1 MQFDSAVRSIFFR
14 RFGIIFLIIL
24 TQVLFLQPSQI
35 VSAAPALDLQFQAG
49 APQLILTK
57 SIEGGATTAQVG
69 DVIRYRIRFE
79 CSSLTTACGVMEITD
94 VLQPGLIYL
103 PPPSSSVPAGFSI
116 SYASGTRTITITKDD
131 NNLLDGSQ
139 YDAVIAVRVDY
150 DLRPLPAIINNQVN
164 GRIDPPG
171 PVSWTAATPSDADPI
186 TIGEANPYW
195 ELTKTLSS
203 PLVNPTVDTD
213 VTYQIQLCP
222 VAPPP
227 GQGNVPLRDITITD
241 TLPGGA
247 VFVSASNGGTESGGT
262 VTWPIVAG
270 PVYPPDCVTRFVTI
284 RYNTPTFSVGQNVTN
299 TASADGEYTDS
310 TGGTIGPVGIA
321 TDPIFHPIDPIAEV
335 PNYDKTDIGDPIGI
349 TATGRFV
356 VDLDT
361 LDTNYPSNELI
372 LVDNIPPELQ
382 VTSVT
387 SGRWDL
393 AFNYVRVSVE
403 YSTNNGST
411 YTAFGP
417 PVSFF
422 DMLDPMATYTAPV
435 DNITNVRWRFEYD
448 PDHTL
453 PFTYTQAGLPY
464 TWSFMVSPEIR
475 ITPRAVATT
484 ADAPSGAAM
493 PAAVAGTTYDNCLQ
507 VTRTNSSGNPV
518 TDPCDIEPM
527 TVEGS
532 FVSLITSKDETPGT
546 SWDDL
551 SDPTINTFTPDTTI
565 LPGDTLR
572 YRITVEITERSS
584 APLINPTIQDTLP
597 AAADFIFVR
606 NGTAQLDG
614 VNLPAAQQP
623 TFTQSGQVLT
633 WSWNNPSPSLTIN
646 PLALG
651 SRYLTVEFFAR
662 IPRGQAPGTYIN
674 NLYTTTD
681 AVDVYCENGTEV
693 NDDGDVDGDGEPMDP
708 GCQTTDDYVVERS
721 AALRG
726 EKWIRSTSADNIQ
739 VVDGITFLPD
749 ATCPNGGT
757 TGVTGGG
764 TNPFTRYPCISQAFP
779 EGALSPN
786 QFTPPPLD
794 PTLDNFE
801 YNIRIFNDGNVP
813 MVSYVL
819 YDILPYVG
827 DTGSGG
833 TLASSPRLSEFR
845 PIMSGPIQFISGPA
859 GMTSA
864 DFTIEYNNTTNP
876 CRPEVFNLPSGNVPS
891 GCDNTWTTTWSAS
904 ALSYRIRLNP
914 GSFINPASTSSEV
927 RFGVPM
933 YIPFD
938 AAPVGF
944 DANDALSHEIAWNSF
959 SHVGSYDK
967 DPDPV
972 DVDIQDLLAS
982 EPRKVGITV
991 PERMSVG
998 NRVWRDA
1005 DNSGT
1010 INPPDD
1016 TTPGIAGVTVNLY
1029 QDVNDDGIADGPA
1042 IDTTTTDTEGYYLFS
1057 NIPYDSA
1064 VDNTIGANNNRYIIG
1079 IPAVNFT
1086 VGQPLENLR
1095 SSTGTPAVA
1104 LYTNPPANTTDNADD
1119 GIDPTPTQEVYSM
1132 KFILRPTTEPTS
1144 ETDLSNNDR
1153 DGLAGQRRGVNGE
1166 RNNNSDLTIDF
1177 GFFGGTDIPFSIGN
1191 HVWYD
1196 NGQTSPGVFNYALR
1210 NDGLRQITESPVP
1223 GVTVRLYRDGD
1234 ADGIPEAAEMIR
1246 TDITDVNGFY
1256 LFDNLDPGPYYVE
1269 ILNTNFATGGPLAG
1283 WYSSQPTGTETVGV
1297 NGGTATTDIDND
1309 DNGINNDFPE
1319 VNGIFSGLIA
1329 LTRGTPESLG
1339 ETYLSGEAD
1348 PGAPASQGYNPTGW
1362 DGPGSIGR
1370 FGESDMTSNLTIDF
1384 GFIPPMSLG
1393 NRVWIDE
1400 GAGTTPFRTGYNNG
1414 LQDGTETGVSGV
1426 RVELWR
1432 DTNGTPGL
1440 QVGGATPDTF
1450 MYFTTTDA
1458 TGYYLFE
1465 RLQPASNYFVHIP
1478 SSNFSGGGSLVNF
1491 LSSTDANHATAPAD
1505 DFEDTDDNGI
1515 DNATPSTNGIS
1526 SSQIAMSY
1534 NGEPLTPVNETD
1546 INNSGVYGPQ
1556 NVGNY
1561 GQSDSDSNLTMDFG
1575 FVRPPRSIGNRLWI
1589 DTNNNGQVNGGEPA
1603 VPAGVQVSLYLD
1615 ANADNQPDD
1624 LGVIGDRT
1632 DDAIATDLTDANGY
1646 YLFDGLP
1653 SSIYIV
1659 GVDRINFTSGN
1670 LLDGYNSSTG
1680 SVDNASN
1687 NTDDR
1692 DNGVDRLLRAD
1703 PVASPHGILSTR
1715 INLTTTPV
1723 NAPTGEVGSGDT
1735 STTLGFNPT
1744 AGDGPAS
1751 IGRFGE
1757 TDANSDLTIDFGF
1770 FIPMSLGNRVWLD
1783 DGAGGGTYNNGIMDG
1798 GETGIANVRVE
1809 LWRDA
1814 DANGTPDVGSMVGF
1828 DTTDVNGYYLF
1839 DNLAE
1844 GSYVVLIT
1852 GSNFSGVGPLVGR
1865 SSSTPTGTENAGV
1878 AGNPY
1883 TPNTDRDD
1891 NGINNG
1897 SPTTLPAATPG
1908 ILSGTIVLAHG
1919 AEPTGEAELSGQAD
1933 PGAPTNLTYSPT
1945 GWDGP
1950 FSRGRWDESDNNS
1963 NLTID
1968 FGFIPVFSLGNRVW
1982 FDTNNNSLRNGAES
1996 GINNVRVR
2004 VYASD
2009 GTTEILVGPDGI
2021 LNTADDAANGM
2032 LTAGGGYYR
2041 FNNLPAG
2048 DYIVKVAASNFTT
2061 GGVLD
2066 SYWSSGTTISGVGVI
2081 SETAAPDPDT
2091 VATDSD
2097 DNGTLS
2103 AGEVVSAIVTLGP
2116 TVTSEPT
2123 GETDLS
2129 GGQGQPDGQANMT
2142 VDFGFYRVELGNLV
2156 YLDNNAN
2163 GTNDAGDTAITAR
2176 NVRLYAADGATE
2188 INVGP
2193 DGILGTTDDAA
2204 GGMVTNGTGNY
2215 IFGGLPQ
2222 GQYIVRTASDAVTRS
2237 TIDTS
2242 DAADNASPDINRDN
2256 NDNGIGIA
2264 SGAVSSGIV
2273 TLTPG
2278 STGALGSNTVTN
2290 GTGTTRNP
2298 TVDFGFV
2305 GLVGLGNRVW
2315 IDDGA
2320 GGGVANNGILDGTEA
2335 GVNGVTLELYD
2346 SLNNLITTTT
2356 TVSFA
2361 GSPGYYQFDMLYPGT
2376 YYVRIPASEF
2386 QAGGDLFSYYSS
2398 AGAGANETSDQTA
2411 DENGIDDN
2419 TPAVNGIR
2427 SNNFILLGGTESTAD
2442 NDTGYTGTLAD
2453 ANVNFTDDFGFVQKY
2468 SLGNRVWFDTDNGST
2483 INGAEVG
2490 VDGVT
2495 VNLYAAG
2502 NLTVILG
2509 TDTTS
2514 NGGYYLF
2521 DDLYPGDYVVSVAAS
2536 NFAGVLNG
2544 YWSSGTSRT
2553 AAGALTE
2560 SAAALANGNTESDD
2574 NGTLQNAGSLNGA
2587 VISSTVTLGPSGD
2600 VEPTG
2605 ETDLEPV
2612 IGDGNQP
2619 DGRANMTVDFGFYR
2633 TEIGNLVFTDV
2644 DNSGH
2649 YNVGDTLLQGITVEL
2664 YAANGT
2670 NLLTS
2675 TTTDVNGE
2683 YRFNGQPAADYVVK
2697 VVAPSGMT
2705 TSTIDTFDSAD
2716 NANPDVNTDN
2726 NDNGIGEGGGTIPA
2740 GVLTMTAGES
2750 AANITLN
2757 NATGTTTD
2765 LTVDFGFVPLY
2776 SLGNR
2781 VWFDTNN
2788 NSLMDAGEVGVNGV
2802 TVQLYRADGSG
2813 NPTGAILATDTTT
2826 GGGFYLFDDLYPR
2839 DYVVVIPQSN
2849 FASGGALAGYWSS
2862 ANILTAGGS
2871 LTETPAP
2878 DADVDATDVDDN
2890 GTLDNSGG
2898 AFDGAVVSEAI
2909 TLGGPVGGTE
2919 PIGETADQLESG
2931 VLGNQG
2937 NQPDDHANMTVD
2949 FGFYRVQL
2957 SNLIFVDLN
2966 RDGTYA
2972 GSDVPHAGAVVQL
2985 FAGNGTTEINV
2996 GPDGILGTAD
3006 DAAGGVTTGAG
3017 GTYLFGGLPQGSY
3030 IVKVTPEAGYTST
3043 VDTADATDTGA
3054 PDTNT
3059 DNNDNGIGVALGQ
3072 ASSNVITLTPG
3083 STGLAGNNTVDN
3095 ASGTTSNPTMDF
3107 GFYVPL
3113 YSLGNRVWFDTD
3125 NDAAIDGTE
3134 VGVDGVQVDLYA
3146 ADGSGNPTGAVLDTQ
3161 TTTSG
3166 GYYRFDNLL
3175 AGDYV
3180 VVIPSSE
3187 FGTGGT
3193 LVGYWSSGTTISGA
3207 GAVSET
3213 TSPDPDN
3220 DTDSEDNGSLVSGSV
3235 ISRAITLGPG
3245 VTEPTNETDIA
3256 SPNPAG
3262 EYQNGQSNL
3271 TVDFGFYR
3279 LTLSNQVFIDV
3290 NKNGTFDA
3298 GDGVLSGATVQ
3309 IFASNGT
3316 TEINVGPDGILNTAD
3331 DAAGG
3336 VTTGAGGTYLFSGLP
3351 QGQYIVRMTPP
3362 SPSYTSTVDT
3372 ADATDSTTPDTNT
3385 DHNDNGIGLG
3395 SGQVSSNV
3403 ITLTPGSTGAA
3414 GSNTVD
3420 NTTATTSNPTMDFG
3434 VMPLYSLGNRVWFD
3448 TDNNS
3453 AISGTEVGVNGVD
3466 VELYA
3471 ADGSGNPTGA
3481 ALATQTT
3488 ANGGYYRFD
3497 GLDSGDYVVVIPSS
3511 EFGTGGTLLGYW
3523 SSGTTLSGTAIT
3535 ESASPDPDNDTD
3547 HEDNGSMQTSGTF
3560 SGAVISKAITLGP
3573 GVTEPASETDSDP
3586 TNPAGEA
3593 PDTQSNLTVDFGFY
3607 RVQLSNQI
3615 FVDIVED
3622 GLYNAGDFVLPGAV
3636 VRLFASDG
3644 TTEIEVG
3651 PDGILNTA
3659 DDATGGVTTAPG
3671 GVYLFSGLP
3680 QGTYIVS
3687 VTPPPAY
3694 SSTMDSADAADS
3706 TAPDTNIDD
3715 NDNGLGTGTG
3725 QVFSNA
3731 VTLTPGNAS
3740 LNNTVDN
3747 ATGTTSNPTMDFG
3760 FTSGFTKVMVSTDAV
3775 HTVDPEVTI
3784 GEIITYEINM
3794 YIPVGTMTNVT
3805 LVDTPQAGLAFVD
3818 CIDINLPANVT
3829 STNIVDGACD
3839 ANDGTTAGTSNPLI
3853 QSSGGRATFDF
3864 GDISNTAASSQI
3876 VTVRYSL
3883 IVLDIAPNQTGV
3895 TLTNSAVWNWTGG
3908 TKTTS
3913 APPVEIIEPEL
3924 TIDKNATPTSAAYG
3938 SIITFTIDIAH
3949 DVAST
3954 ADAFDVIVTDQI
3966 PAGLTFVAGSITS
3979 SGTATLTSS
3988 NFNAGT
3994 NTLTFVWDVFRLG
4007 ETGSVSFR
4015 ATFVGPSPVVNSA
4028 NVEWTSLLIDPQL
4041 PGPPPVPVQLSPYNP
4056 DATERWYDPAAP
4068 AGVNNY
4074 AVTDSV
4080 SITQLIAAR
4089 LPRTGFAPN
4098 VVTELPQMPS
4108 DFAYAQTDVWLEIP
4122 QLKLKL
4128 DIVGVP
4134 FSPDAKDW
4142 DLKWLANNAGWLDGT
4157 AFPTHEGNSALTAHS
4172 ILPTG
4177 NAGPFANIG
4186 LLKYG
4191 DQIIVHLGG
4200 QKYIYEIRENKTVV
4214 PSDVA
4219 SVLKHET
4226 YSWLTLITCKTYNE
4240 KTGEYESRTV
4250 VRAVLVKVVPE

>member
-1 MQFDSAVRSIFFR
+1 MQFASAFRSLFSP
-14 RFGIIFLIIL
+14 RFGIVFLFIL
-24 TQVLFLQPSQI
+24 TQILFLQPTQP
-35 VSAAPALDLQFQAG
+35 VSAAPSSDVQLQAG

-57 SIEGGATTAQVG
+57 TIEDGVTTAQVG

-79 CSSLTTACGVMEITD
+79 CSSLTTTCGVMEITD
-94 VLQPGLIYL
+94 VLQAGLIYL
-103 PPPSSSVPAGFSI
+103 PPPASSVPAGFSI
-116 SYASGTRTITITKDD
+116 NYASGTRTITITKDD
-131 NNLLDGSQ
+131 NDLLDGSQ

-171 PVSWTAATPSDADPI
+171 PVSWTNATPSDAPPI
-186 TIGEANPYW
+186 TIGEVNPYW

-203 PLVNPTVDTD
+203 PLINPTVDTD

-222 VAPPP
+222 QTPPP
-227 GQGNVPLRDITITD
+227 GEGNVPLRDITIID
-241 TLPGGA
+241 TLPAGA
-247 VFVSASNGGTESGGT
+247 TFVSASNGATESGGV
-262 VTWPIVAG
+262 VTWPIVTG
-270 PVYPPDCVTRFVTI
+270 PVYPPNCVVRFVTI
-284 RYNTPTFSVGQNVTN
+284 RYNTPTFSVGQSVTN

-310 TGGTIGPVGIA
+310 SGGTIGPVGLD
-321 TDPIFHPIDPIAEV
+321 TEPINHPIDPIFEV
-335 PNYDKTDIGDPIGI
+335 PNYDKTDGGDPIGI
-349 TATGRFV
+349 TATGRFYL
-356 VDLDT
+356 DLDT
-361 LDTNYPSNELI
+361 LDTNYPSNDLI

-387 SGRWDL
+387 SGRWNLSFDYVH
-393 AFNYVRVSVE
+393 AFVE

-417 PVSFF
+417 PVSFS
-422 DMLDPMATYTAPV
+422 DITDPIIEYTAPV

-448 PDHTL
+448 PDYTL
-453 PFTYTQAGLPY
+453 PFNYTQPGLPY
-464 TWSFMVSPEIR
+464 TWSFATSAIPEIR
-475 ITPRAVATT
+475 VTPRAVATV

-493 PAAVAGTTYDNCLQ
+493 PAAVAGTTYNNCLQ
-507 VTRTNSSGNPV
+507 VTRTSSSGNPI

-527 TVEGS
+527 TVEGN
-532 FVSLITSKDETPGT
+532 FVSLITSKNELGGEA
-546 SWDDL
+546 WDDL
-551 SDPTINTFTPDTTI
+551 SDPLITTFVGDGVI

-572 YRITVEITERSS
+572 YRIRVEITERSS
-584 APLINPTIQDTLP
+584 VALINPTIQDTLP
-597 AAADFIFVR
+597 AASDFIFVR

-614 VNLPAAQQP
+614 VDLLPGQQP

-633 WSWNNPSPSLTIN
+633 WSWDSSSPPFVVN
-646 PLALG
+646 PLPLG
-651 SRYLTVEFFAR
+651 SHVLTVEFYAR
-662 IPRGQAPGTYIN
+662 IPRGQAPGTYTN

-681 AVDVYCENGTEV
+681 SEDVFCENGTQV
-693 NDDGDVDGDGEPMDP
+693 NDDGDVDQDGDPIDP
-708 GCQTTDDYVVERS
+708 ACQTTDSYVVERS

-726 EKWIRSTSADNIQ
+726 EKWIRSTSVDNIQ
-739 VVDGITFLPD
+739 VVDGTTFLPD

-757 TGVTGGG
+757 TGVSGGG

-786 QFTPPPLD
+786 QYAPPPLST
-794 PTLDNFE
+794 TLDDFE

-833 TLASSPRLSEFR
+833 TLAAAPRQSEFR
-845 PIMSGPIQFISGPA
+845 PIMRGPIEFVSGPA
-859 GMTSA
+859 GMSIA

-891 GCDNTWTTTWSAS
+891 GCDNTWSTTWSAS
-904 ALSYRIRLNP
+904 ALSYRIRLNS

-938 AAPVGF
+938 AAPAGF
-944 DANDALSHEIAWNSF
+944 DTNDALSHEIAWNSF

-1005 DNSGT
+1005 DNNGT
-1010 INPPDD
+1010 INAPDD
-1016 TTPGIAGVTVNLY
+1016 TTPGIPGVTVNLY
-1029 QDVNDDGIADGPA
+1029 QDVNNDGIPDGPA
-1042 IDTTTTDTEGYYLFS
+1042 IDTTITDSGGYYLFS
-1057 NIPYDSA
+1057 NIIYDPA
-1064 VDNTIGANNNRYIIG
+1064 VDDTAGANNNRYIIG
-1079 IPAVNFT
+1079 IPPVNFT
-1086 VGQPLENLR
+1086 PGQPLENLR
-1095 SSTGTPAVA
+1095 SSTGAGNFPTPND
-1104 LYTNPPANTTDNADD
+1104 YTNPPSNGPDSTDH
-1119 GIDPTPTQEVYSM
+1119 GVDPATPGQEVFSNN
-1132 KFILRPTTEPTS
+1132 FILRPTTEPSS

-1166 RNNNSDLTIDF
+1166 RDNNSDLTLDF
-1177 GFFGGTDIPFSIGN
+1177 GFFGGIDIPFSIGN
-1191 HVWYD
+1191 HVWKD
-1196 NGQTSPGVFNYALR
+1196 NGQSSPGVYNYSLR
-1210 NDGLRQITESPVP
+1210 NDGLRQITEPAAV
-1223 GVTVRLYRDGD
+1223 GVLVRIYRDGD
-1234 ADGIPEAAEMIR
+1234 ANGIPTPAEMIR
-1246 TDITDVNGFY
+1246 TDITDANGFY
-1256 LFDNLDPGPYYVE
+1256 LFDNLDPGLYYVE
-1269 ILNTNFATGGPLAG
+1269 IAASNFAIGGPLAG
-1283 WYSSQPTGTETVGV
+1283 WYSSQPTGTETTGV

-1319 VNGIFSGLIA
+1319 ANGIFSSLIV
-1329 LTRGTPESLG
+1329 LTRGIPEALG
-1339 ETYLSGEAD
+1339 ETYLSGDTSMA
-1348 PGAPASQGYNPTGW
+1348 PGFNPTAG

-1370 FGESDMTSNLTIDF
+1370 FGEMDMTSNLTIDF

-1414 LQDGTETGVSGV
+1414 LQDGTEVGVSGV

-1440 QVGGATPDTF
+1440 QMTGGTPDTF

-1465 RLQPASNYFVHIP
+1465 RLQTGSDYFVHIP
-1478 SSNFSGGGSLVNF
+1478 ASNFTGSGALVNF
-1491 LSSTDANHATAPAD
+1491 LSSTDVAAPAD
-1505 DFEDTDDNGI
+1505 DFIDQNDNGI
-1515 DNATPSTNGIS
+1515 DSGTPSTTGITS
-1526 SSQIAMSY
+1526 PQIAMSY
-1534 NGEPLTPVNETD
+1534 NGEPLTPANETD
-1546 INNSGVYGPQ
+1546 INTSGTYGPQ
-1556 NVGNY
+1556 NRGNF
-1561 GQSDSDSNLTMDFG
+1561 GQEDEDSNLTMDFG

-1603 VPAGVQVSLYLD
+1603 VPTGVRVSLYLD
-1615 ANADNQPDD
+1615 ANTDGQPDD
-1624 LGVIGDRT
+1624 LGVVGDRT
-1632 DDAIATDLTDANGY
+1632 DDWIAFDLTDVNGY
-1646 YLFDGLP
+1646 YLFDKLP
-1653 SSIYIV
+1653 PNNYIV
-1659 GVDRINFTSGN
+1659 GVDRLNFVSGG

-1735 STTLGFNPT
+1735 SSASGFNPT
-1744 AGDGPAS
+1744 AGDGPTS
-1751 IGRFGE
+1751 MGRFGE

-1783 DGAGGGTYNNGIMDG
+1783 DGTGGGIYNNGIMDG

-1809 LWRDA
+1809 LWHDA
-1814 DANGTPDVGSMVGF
+1814 DANGVPDVAGMVGF
-1828 DTTDVNGYYLF
+1828 DTTDANGYYLF

-1844 GSYVVLIT
+1844 GSYVVLVT
-1852 GSNFSGVGPLVGR
+1852 GSNFSGAGPLVGR
-1865 SSSTPTGTENAGV
+1865 SSSTPTGTENVGV

-1919 AEPTGEAELSGQAD
+1919 AEPTGESELSGQVD
-1933 PGAPTNLTYSPT
+1933 PGSPADLTYSPT

-1950 FSRGRWDESDNNS
+1950 LSRGRWDESDNNS

-1982 FDTNNNSLRNGAES
+1982 FDTNNNSLRAGGES

-2004 VYASD
+2004 LYASD

-2032 LTAGGGYYR
+2032 LTASGGYYR

-2066 SYWSSGTTISGVGVI
+2066 SYWSSGTTISGTGVI

-2097 DNGTLS
+2097 DNGTFS
-2103 AGEVVSAIVTLGP
+2103 AGEVVSSIITLGP
-2116 TVTSEPT
+2116 TTTSEPT
-2123 GETDLS
+2123 GEADLS

-2163 GTNDAGDTAITAR
+2163 GTNDAGDTPITAR
-2176 NVRLYAADGATE
+2176 NVRLYAADGTTE

-2193 DGILGTTDDAA
+2193 DGVLGTADDAA
-2204 GGMVTNGTGNY
+2204 GGTVTNGTGIY
-2215 IFGGLPQ
+2215 LFSGLPQ

-2242 DAADNASPDINRDN
+2242 DAADNASPDVNRDN

-2264 SGAVSSGIV
+2264 NGTVSSGIV

-2320 GGGVANNGILDGTEA
+2320 GGGVANNGILDGTEV
-2335 GVNGVTLELYD
+2335 GVNGVTLDLYD
-2346 SLNNLITTTT
+2346 SLNNFIATTTS
-2356 TVSFA
+2356 VSFA
-2361 GSPGYYQFDMLYPGT
+2361 GNPGYYQFDLLYPGT

-2386 QAGGDLFSYYSS
+2386 QVGGDLFSYYSS
-2398 AGAGANETSDQTA
+2398 AGAGANETSDQNA
-2411 DENGIDDN
+2411 DENGIDDA
-2419 TPAVNGIR
+2419 TPSVNGIR

-2453 ANVNFTDDFGFVQKY
+2453 ANVNFTDDFAFVQKY
-2468 SLGNRVWFDTDNGST
+2468 SLGNRVWFDTNNGST
-2483 INGAEVG
+2483 IDGTEVG

-2495 VNLYAAG
+2495 VNLYAAS
-2502 NLTVILG
+2502 NLAVILA

-2521 DDLYPGDYVVSVAAS
+2521 DDLYPGDYVVSVAAG

-2553 AAGALTE
+2553 VAGALTE
-2560 SAAALANGNTESDD
+2560 SAAALANSNTDSDD
-2574 NGTLQNAGSLNGA
+2574 NGTLQTAGALNGA

-2605 ETDLEPV
+2605 ETDLEPI

-2649 YNVGDTLLQGITVEL
+2649 YNTGDVLLQGITVEL

-2670 NLLTS
+2670 TLLSS
-2675 TTTDVNGE
+2675 TTTDINGE
-2683 YRFNGQPAADYVVK
+2683 YRFGGQPAADYVIK
-2697 VVAPSGMT
+2697 VVAPNGMT

-2726 NDNGIGEGGGTIPA
+2726 NDNGIGEGSGTIPS

-2750 AANITLN
+2750 AANITVN

-2813 NPTGAILATDTTT
+2813 NPTGAVIATDTTT

-2839 DYVVVIPQSN
+2839 DYVLVIPQSN

-2862 ANILTAGGS
+2862 ATTLSAGGTV
-2871 LTETPAP
+2871 LETTAP
-2878 DADVDATDVDDN
+2878 DADVDPTDADDN
-2890 GTLDNSGG
+2890 GTLDVSGG
-2898 AFDGAVVSEAI
+2898 AFDGAVLSAAV
-2909 TLGGPVGGTE
+2909 TLGPGGGTE
-2919 PIGETADQLESG
+2919 PVGEAAGQLESG

-2957 SNLIFVDLN
+2957 SNLIFTDLN

-2972 GSDVPHAGAVVQL
+2972 GSDVPHVGATVQL
-2985 FAGNGTTEINV
+2985 FASDGTTEINV

-3017 GTYLFGGLPQGSY
+3017 GTYLFDGLPQGSY
-3030 IVKVTPEAGYTST
+3030 LVKVTPQAGYTST
-3043 VDTADATDTGA
+3043 VDTADATDTGT

-3083 STGLAGNNTVDN
+3083 SLGLAGNNTVNN
-3095 ASGTTSNPTMDF
+3095 ATGTTSNPTMDF

-3125 NDAAIDGTE
+3125 NDSTIDGTE
-3134 VGVDGVQVDLYA
+3134 VGVDGVDVQLYA

-3161 TTTSG
+3161 TTSSG
-3166 GYYRFDNLL
+3166 GYYRFDGLP

-3187 FGTGGT
+3187 LGTGGT
-3193 LVGYWSSGTTISGA
+3193 LVGYWSSGTSMNGA
-3207 GAVSET
+3207 GVISET
-3213 TSPDPDN
+3213 AAPDPDN
-3220 DTDSEDNGSLVSGSV
+3220 DTDSEDNGSLVTGTI
-3235 ISRAITLGPG
+3235 ISRAVTLGPG
-3245 VTEPTNETDIA
+3245 VVEPTNETDIA

-3279 LTLSNQVFIDV
+3279 LQLSNQIFIDV
-3290 NKNGTFDA
+3290 NKNGTYDA
-3298 GDGVLSGATVQ
+3298 GDGVLPGATVQ
-3309 IFASNGT
+3309 LFASNGT
-3316 TEINVGPDGILNTAD
+3316 TEINVGPDGILGTTD

-3336 VTTGAGGTYLFSGLP
+3336 ITTAAGGTYLFSGLP
-3351 QGQYIVRMTPP
+3351 QGDYIVRMTPP

-3372 ADATDSTTPDTNT
+3372 ANATDTTTPDTNI

-3403 ITLTPGSTGAA
+3403 ITLTPGSTGTA
-3414 GSNTVD
+3414 GNNTVT
-3420 NTTATTSNPTMDFG
+3420 NTTGTTANPTMDFG

-3448 TDNNS
+3448 TDNSSTIN
-3453 AISGTEVGVNGVD
+3453 GTEVGVNGVD

-3481 ALATQTT
+3481 VLDTQTT

-3497 GLDSGDYVVVIPSS
+3497 GLDSGDYVVVIPAS
-3511 EFGTGGTLLGYW
+3511 EFGAGGTLIGYW

-3535 ESASPDPDNDTD
+3535 EAASPDPDNDTD
-3547 HEDNGSMQTSGTF
+3547 SEDNGSLQTSGTF
-3560 SGAVISKAITLGP
+3560 SGAVISKAVTLGP
-3573 GVTEPASETDSDP
+3573 GVTEPASETDREP

-3607 RVQLSNQI
+3607 RVELSNQI

-3622 GLYNAGDFVLPGAV
+3622 GVYNAGDFVLPGAI
-3636 VRLFASDG
+3636 VRIFAGDG
-3644 TTEIEVG
+3644 TTEIAVG
-3651 PDGILNTA
+3651 PDGILGTT
-3659 DDATGGVTTAPG
+3659 DDAVGGVTTGPAG
-3671 GVYLFSGLP
+3671 LYLFSGLP
-3680 QGTYIVS
+3680 QGTYVVS
-3687 VTPPPAY
+3687 VTPPANY
-3694 SSTMDSADAADS
+3694 SSTTDSGDNAD
-3706 TAPDTNIDD
+3706 TLNPNVNTDD
-3715 NDNGLGTGTG
+3715 NDNGVGIGTG
-3725 QVFSNA
+3725 QVFGNP
-3731 VTLTPGNAS
+3731 VTLTPGDAGV
-3740 LNNTVDN
+3740 NNTVND

-3760 FTSGFTKVMVSTDAV
+3760 FTSGFTKVLVSTDAV
-3775 HTVDPEVTI
+3775 HTVSQQVTI
-3784 GEIITYEINM
+3784 GEIITYEISM

-3829 STNIVDGACD
+3829 STTIVDGACD
-3839 ANDGTTAGTSNPLI
+3839 ANDGTLGTSNPLI
-3853 QSSGGRATFDF
+3853 QNSGGRATFDF
-3864 GDISNTAASSQI
+3864 GDITNAATSSQT

-3883 IVLDIAPNQTGV
+3883 IVLDIVGNQGGG
-3895 TLTNSAVWNWTGG
+3895 TLTNSAVWTWSGG

-3924 TIDKNATPTSAAYG
+3924 TIDKNATPTTAAYG
-3938 SIITFTIDIAH
+3938 SIITFTIDVAH
-3949 DVAST
+3949 DLANST

-3966 PAGLTFVAGSITS
+3966 PDGLTFVAGSITN

-3988 NFNAGT
+3988 NYNTAT
-3994 NTLTFVWDVFRLG
+3994 NTLTFVWDVFRLN
-4007 ETGSVSFR
+4007 ETASVSFQ
-4015 ATFVGPSPVVNSA
+4015 ATFIGPAPVENSA
-4028 NVEWTSLLIDPQL
+4028 SVEWTSLLIDPQL

-4056 DATERWYDPAAP
+4056 NATERWYDPAAP

-4080 SITQLIAAR
+4080 SLTELRAAR
-4089 LPRTGFAPN
+4089 LPHTGFAPN
-4098 VVTELPQMPS
+4098 VVTELPQMPD
-4108 DFAYAQTDVWLEIP
+4108 DFAYAQTDLSLEIP
-4122 QLKLKL
+4122 QLKIKL
-4128 DIVGVP
+4128 NIVGVP
-4134 FSPDAKDW
+4134 FSPDVKDW

-4157 AFPTHEGNSALTAHS
+4157 AFPTHDGNSALTAHS
-4172 ILPTG
+4172 TLPNG
-4177 NAGPFANIG
+4177 KAGPFANIG

-4191 DQIIVHLGG
+4191 DQIIIHLGG
-4200 QKYIYEIRENKTVV
+4200 QKYIYEIRENKTVR
-4214 PSDVA
+4214 PTDVA
-4219 SVLKHET
+4219 SVLKHEEN
-4226 YSWLTLITCKTYNE
+4226 SWLTLITCKTYNE

-4250 VRAVLVKVVPE
+4250 VRAVLIKVVPE